1 MFLRMLF
8 TRQSLSR
15 GAECMNKEEIHIFA
29 FNSRWPKGRPEQLD
43 KKSCKQNHYGFAKVL
58 EKEMEK
64 YELSRHVDGFKKPV
78 TAEEG
83 PGDNRANE

>member
-1 MFLRMLF
+1 MEIIK
-8 TRQSLSR
+8 SIR
-15 GAECMNKEEIHIFA
+15 GLEPVTP
-29 FNSRWPKGRPEQLD
+29 PKGRPEQLD

-64 YELSRHVDGFKKPV
+64 YELSRHVDGLKKPV

-83 PGDNRANE
+83 PGDNHANE